1 MARFETAIRV
11 VLRHE
16 GGYANNPR
24 DRGGETKFGIS
35 KRSYPRFNI
44 QSLTRAQAKA
54 IYLRDFWRPGRYSA
68 IRSQSVAT
76 KAFDLAVNM
85 GRKPAARLLQT
96 AVNELDGRRLGGK
109 LKVDG
114 IIGPR
119 TLKAVNRI
127 SPANLL
133 TELRAQAALRYA
145 RIALRDPT
153 QTVFLKGWMRRA
165 VS

>member
-1 MARFETAIRV
+1 MAQFEPAIRV

-16 GGYANNPR
+16 GGYATNPR
-24 DRGGETKFGIS
+24 DKGGETMYGIS
-35 KRSYPRFNI
+35 QRSYPRLDI
-44 QSLTRAQAKA
+44 KSLDRDGAMA
-54 IYLRDFWRPGRYSA
+54 IYLRDFWKPGRYGS

-85 GRKPAARLLQT
+85 GRKTAARLLQT
-96 AVNELDGRRLGGK
+96 AVNEMDGRRLGGK

-114 IIGPR
+114 VIGPR
-119 TLKAVNRI
+119 TLKAVN
-127 SPANLL
+127 SLAPANLL

-153 QTVFLKGWMRRA
+153 QKIFLKGWMRRA